1 MQQCQEKKCMVWR
14 QCNNL
19 LRRRGAG
26 NEGIGVNAQYN
37 DSIYN
42 SRKITF
48 LISLY
53 NFFLNDLNGHGC
65 YFFNL

>member
-1 MQQCQEKKCMVWR
+1 MLWR

-19 LRRRGAG
+19 LGRKGVG

-42 SRKITF
+42 SGKFTI

-53 NFFLNDLNGHGC
+53 YFLKNDSNGHGC
-65 YFFNL
+65 YF